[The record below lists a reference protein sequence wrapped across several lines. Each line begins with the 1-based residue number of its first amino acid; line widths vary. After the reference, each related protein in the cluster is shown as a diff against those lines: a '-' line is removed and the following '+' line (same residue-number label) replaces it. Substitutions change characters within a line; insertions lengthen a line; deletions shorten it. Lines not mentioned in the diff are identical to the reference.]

1 MLSNP
6 TRLEVFLHGVCARP
20 SVWHFLKVFS
30 WLQNIEHSMKVP
42 KPCQNLDD
50 YDTFY
55 VGFYFDRCF
64 VYWWL
69 NLCKWAKEANS
80 ITTCLVR
87 LSFTSQTCSL
97 HNTFYVGFYFDRC
110 FVYWW
115 LKLCKWA
122 KEANSIGT
130 CLVRLSFT
138 SQTCSLHI
146 YLLLQHFN
154 NVLRVKC

>member
-6 TRLEVFLHGVCARP
+6 TSLEVFLGGVDPIHVQRCVPEQVFGIFPRF
-20 SVWHFLKVFS
+20 FLGYKILS
-30 WLQNIEHSMKVP
+30 IPWKCLNHS
-42 KPCQNLDD
+42 QNLDD

-69 NLCKWAKEANS
+69 
-80 ITTCLVR
+80 
-87 LSFTSQTCSL
+87 
-97 HNTFYVGFYFDRC
+97 
-110 FVYWW
+110 
-115 LKLCKWA
+115 KLCKWV
-122 KEANSIGT
+122 KETNSIGT
-130 CLVRLSFT
+130 CLVMFSFT

-154 NVLRVKC
+154 NVLKVNASEMLVDSHNVLQYYYNILSMIVSTFC